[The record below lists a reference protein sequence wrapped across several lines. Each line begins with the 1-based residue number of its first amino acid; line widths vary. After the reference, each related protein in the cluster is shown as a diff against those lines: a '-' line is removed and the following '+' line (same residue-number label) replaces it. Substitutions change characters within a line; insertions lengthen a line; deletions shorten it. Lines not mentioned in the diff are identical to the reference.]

1 MRGIIT
7 ERGTDV
13 APGVAAPTS
22 VAQRMAAIA
31 EAVAGPAA
39 DEVDALGRFPSETI
53 GALQSEGLL
62 TAMVPEDLGGLG
74 ATISELSEGLV
85 ALGRHCASSAMVVA
99 MHHIQVACLV
109 RHGRNDHLRAY
120 LSETVDHQYLLASA
134 TTEVGT
140 GGDVRSSVCAV
151 DVAGGRFHVTKQ
163 APVISYGSFADAVL
177 VTSRRSA
184 DSPESDQVLVLCRP
198 PGLRLEQVGEWNALG
213 FRGTCSPGFVL
224 EASGDAGAIFDD
236 PYSEIS
242 TRTMLPVAHI
252 LWSSLWLGIATA
264 AMDRARR
271 FVQAEA
277 RKRPGTTP
285 AAAMRLADTAALH
298 QQFAELVRSSALRFE
313 EVAEDPERASSLG
326 FAIAMNSLK
335 VSSSTLVVDVVRQCM
350 VICGLA
356 AYRLDGTFSLG
367 RHLRDSMGASLM
379 VNNDRIMANNA
390 QLLLVHRGE

>member
-1 MRGIIT
+1 
-7 ERGTDV
+7 
-13 APGVAAPTS
+13 
-22 VAQRMAAIA
+22 
-31 EAVAGPAA
+31 
-39 DEVDALGRFPSETI
+39 
-53 GALQSEGLL
+53 
-62 TAMVPEDLGGLG
+62 
-74 ATISELSEGLV
+74 
-85 ALGRHCASSAMVVA
+85 VA

-109 RHGRNDHLRAY
+109 RHGRNELLSDY
-120 LSETVDHQYLLASA
+120 LVDAVAHQYLLASA

-151 DVAGGRFHVTKQ
+151 DVEGGRFHVKKQ
-163 APVISYGSFADAVL
+163 APVISYGSFADAIL

-198 PGLRLEQVGEWNALG
+198 PELRLEQVGEWNALG

-224 EASGDAGAIFDD
+224 EASGDARSILDD
-236 PYSEIS
+236 PYSDIS

-264 AMDRARR
+264 ALDRARR

-285 AAAMRLADTAALH
+285 TAAMRLADTAALH
-298 QQFAELVRSSALRFE
+298 QQFADMVHSAALRYE
-313 EVAEDPERASSLG
+313 EVADDPERSSSLG

-335 VSSSTLVVDVVRQCM
+335 VSASTLVVDVVRQCM

-356 AYRLDGTFSLG
+356 SYRLDGPFSLG